1 MPNSRAELGDARRAT
16 HLRDAGG
23 MRRLSNGLDYHLRC
37 VDEAMDDLCD
47 ALWGSYK
54 KQAPEGAVD
63 DALISSLEDAL
74 SEDDVKHEK
83 LRMMILALVEERRS
97 NGGSSPPSLRL
108 NEEAKEEIKSD
119 PRGFLQKLKP
129 RFLERKKKYATIAV
143 DSAMVTSATSAA
155 TSATA

>member
-1 MPNSRAELGDARRAT
+1 
-16 HLRDAGG
+16 

-54 KQAPEGAVD
+54 KQAPIGAVD
-63 DALISSLEDAL
+63 DALMSSLEDAL
-74 SEDDVKHEK
+74 SSEDDVKRENIR
-83 LRMMILALVEERRS
+83 LMILALVEERRS

-129 RFLERKKKYATIAV
+129 RFLERKKKYATITV
-143 DSAMVTSATSAA
+143 DSATVTSATSAA